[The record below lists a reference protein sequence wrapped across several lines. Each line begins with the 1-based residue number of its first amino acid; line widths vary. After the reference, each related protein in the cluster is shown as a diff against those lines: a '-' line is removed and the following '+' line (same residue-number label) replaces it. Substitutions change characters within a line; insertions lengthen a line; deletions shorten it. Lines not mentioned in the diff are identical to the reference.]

1 VAEGLDYFDDSPLM
15 FEPGSGFEYSSY
27 DVNLMSVVLQEAGHA
42 AFDLLMEEWVTR
54 PLGLDSPIPDGPHE
68 DRVSFYELGGEYAW
82 LSPSADL
89 SHKLAGGGFMAR
101 PEELVMV
108 GAAWLDPSFI
118 SDATREE
125 FWEPQR
131 LADGSVNEQGYAISW
146 RFSEELWWSDL
157 QLANANHGG
166 VSKGSMAWL
175 VVIPEERMAIAL
187 AINTRVLPFGDW
199 AAIQGAL
206 VETFTGRHKGTA
218 I

>member
-1 VAEGLDYFDDSPLM
+1 M
-15 FEPGSGFEYSSY
+15 FEPGSDFEYSSY
-27 DVNLMSVVLQEAGHA
+27 DVNLMSVVLQEAGEA
-42 AFDLLMEEWVTR
+42 AFELLMEAWVTR
-54 PLGLDSPIPDGPHE
+54 PLALDSPMPDALHE
-68 DRVSFYELGGEYAW
+68 DRVSFYELDGEHAR

-118 SDATREE
+118 SDETR
-125 FWEPQR
+125 
-131 LADGSVNEQGYAISW
+131 V
-146 RFSEELWWSDL
+146 

-199 AAIQGAL
+199 AEIQGDLAK
-206 VETFTGRHKGTA
+206 TCSPFAKKQAFACHHPRSCIASRSACAPRPA
-218 I
+218 INH